1 MSTVPTAGTGQ
12 ESAPPAGASPP
23 GAAPLG
29 ETHGTAASP
38 RPGGRWLTR
47 WSARVDGLTVLHRAF
62 AAALLATLAVPAVSV
77 PAGHRA
83 VAVTASAF
91 LPILAGLA
99 VLAHR
104 VAVRQ
109 AGARR
114 DAEQE
119 AAASHNQLQD
129 LIDNTSAV
137 IYMKRIDNGQYVL
150 VNGEWER
157 LFGVDRGRVISLT
170 DQEVF
175 PPALAEQL
183 RANDLGVA
191 KAGGT
196 VQYEE
201 TAEVDAEI
209 RTYISVK
216 FPVKDSAGQPYAVCG
231 ISTDITERKQAE
243 EEVRQLNA
251 HLETRVRERTA
262 ELEASTRELDAFAYS
277 VSHDLRAPLRSLH
290 GFSDALLEDY
300 IDVLDEEGRDY
311 LRRIQ
316 HNVQRMGRMI
326 DDLLNLSRAT
336 RAEIVRETVDLSGI
350 AGEVLAELAAAD
362 PGRTVTTRIA
372 DDLRAYG
379 DPQLIRMALHNLL
392 ANAWKFSSKRADPVI
407 EVGRVTH
414 GTEEL
419 YFVRDNGAGF
429 DMQYAGKLFNA
440 FQRLHPVAEFE
451 GTGIGLA
458 IVARVIRRHGGTISA
473 HAEIGNGATF
483 TFNLTSTAR
492 DDTPHPA
499 PAALEGTIA

>member
-1 MSTVPTAGTGQ
+1 VPPA
-12 ESAPPAGASPP
+12 SAPAGDPDLP
-23 GAAPLG
+23 DAP
-29 ETHGTAASP
+29 TS
-38 RPGGRWLTR
+38 PGGRR
-47 WSARVDGLTVLHRAF
+47 VARPPARIDGLTSMHRAF
-62 AAALLATLAVPAVSV
+62 AAALLATLATLAVSA

-83 VAVTASAF
+83 VAVTAGAF
-91 LPILAGLA
+91 LPVLAGLGG
-99 VLAHR
+99 LAHR

-157 LFGVDRGRVISLT
+157 LFGVDRERVVSLT
-170 DQEVF
+170 DREVF
-175 PPALAEQL
+175 PAELAEQL
-183 RANDLGVA
+183 RENDLGVA
-191 KAGGT
+191 RAGRT

-201 TAEVDAEI
+201 SAVIDSAV
-209 RTYISVK
+209 RTWVSVK
-216 FPVKDSAGQPYAVCG
+216 FPVLDSAGQPYAVCG

-243 EEVRQLNA
+243 EEVHRLNA
-251 HLETRVRERTA
+251 NLETRVRERTA

-290 GFSDALLEDY
+290 GFSDALLDDY
-300 IDVLDEEGRDY
+300 FELLDEDGREY

-316 HNVQRMGRMI
+316 HNVQRMGGMI

-336 RAEIVRETVDLSGI
+336 RVEIVRETADLTRI
-350 AGEVLAELAAAD
+350 ARDILAELAAAD
-362 PGRTVTTRIA
+362 PQRAVTTRVA

-392 ANAWKFSSKRADPVI
+392 ANAWKFSGKRDDPVI
-407 EVGRVTH
+407 EVGRTVH
-414 GTEEL
+414 DGEEMF
-419 YFVRDNGAGF
+419 FVRDNGAGF
-429 DMQYAGKLFNA
+429 DMRYAGKLFGA

-458 IVARVIRRHGGTISA
+458 IVARVIHRHGGRIFA
-473 HAEIGNGATF
+473 DAEIGNGATF
-483 TFNLTSTAR
+483 TFNLTSAVR
-492 DDTPHPA
+492 DEAPAAA
-499 PAALEGTIA
+499 PAALEGMPA

>member
-1 MSTVPTAGTGQ
+1 MAGT
-12 ESAPPAGASPP
+12 PD
-23 GAAPLG
+23 
-29 ETHGTAASP
+29 
-38 RPGGRWLTR
+38 RI
-47 WSARVDGLTVLHRAF
+47 DGLTSMHRAF
-62 AAALLATLAVPAVSV
+62 AAALLAALATSAVS
-77 PAGHRA
+77 A
-83 VAVTASAF
+83 VASHWAMAVTAAAF
-91 LPILAGLA
+91 LPVLAGLG
-99 VLAHR
+99 VLADR

-109 AGARR
+109 AVARR

-157 LFGVDRGRVISLT
+157 LFGVDRQRVVSLT
-170 DQEVF
+170 DHDVF
-175 PPALAEQL
+175 PLDLAEQL

-191 KAGGT
+191 RAGQT

-201 TAEVDAEI
+201 SAEVDSAV
-209 RTYISVK
+209 RTWVSVK
-216 FPVKDSAGQPYAVCG
+216 FPVLDSSGQPYAVCG

-243 EEVRQLNA
+243 EEVRRLNA
-251 HLETRVRERTA
+251 NLETRVRERTA

-300 IDVLDEEGRDY
+300 LDVLDEEGRDY

-326 DDLLNLSRAT
+326 DDLLDLSRAT
-336 RAEIVRETVDLSGI
+336 RVELVRETADLTRI
-350 AGEVLAELAAAD
+350 ARDVLAELAAND
-362 PGRTVTTRIA
+362 PQRTVTTRIA
-372 DDLRAYG
+372 DGLRAYG

-392 ANAWKFSSKRADPVI
+392 GNAWKFTGKRADPVI
-407 EVGRVTH
+407 EIGRVKH
-414 GTEEL
+414 DGEEM

-429 DMQYAGKLFNA
+429 DMQYADKLFGA

-458 IVARVIRRHGGTISA
+458 IVARVMHRHGGRIFA

-483 TFNLTSTAR
+483 TFNLATAVPH
-492 DDTPHPA
+492 DTPTAA
-499 PAALEGTIA
+499 PAALEETTHE